1 MRNLAHI
8 AILLTALLFISCKQ
22 EQVSSLV
29 PKAEFSLS
37 ESYFLGELKTAV
49 AKFKAEAAVE
59 TAQVKLFLEA
69 GVYQAT
75 LSPIS
80 CDSGNCSF
88 EIPEIISN
96 KTGLS
101 QWRLSF
107 EDTSLGSGTF
117 RVVPA
122 DGSVYSINTYIGPP
136 SAKAGEERAAM
147 AVAIPRDAHDNL
159 IRKPDSVVMDYRYL
173 NQQTTTESSIRYGL
187 SFIEFDAGPIAGNFQ
202 LGGSYKGAE
211 AKAAQFII
219 MPNEAV
225 DFELQPQPEHDIAD
239 GQQELEVITSVIRD
253 RFGNA
258 VADGTG
264 VSLRIDQSDEVTAFV
279 STITS
284 NGIARFTVLHPDEAM
299 DWNLQASLNNGAV
312 SNQSTLSY
320 RSFTDA
326 FPVELTAED
335 QITVGPI
342 TGRLNERV
350 TDGIIVR
357 LYDANNTLLIE
368 KQTRNGMA
376 FFDLSGLSKEP
387 KLPLRINTMGV
398 NELVE

>member
-1 MRNLAHI
+1 MKHLVYI
-8 AILLTALLFISCKQ
+8 GVFLGALFFTSCKQ
-22 EQVSSLV
+22 EQVSPLV

-37 ESYFLGELKTAV
+37 ESYAIGELKTAE
-49 AKFKAEAAVE
+49 AKFKAEAGVD
-59 TAQVKLFLEA
+59 TKQVKLFLEA

-75 LSPIS
+75 LAPTH
-80 CDSGNCSF
+80 CESGNCTF
-88 EIPEIISN
+88 EIPEILSN

-107 EDTSLGSGTF
+107 EDTSLGSGSF
-117 RVVPA
+117 QVVPA
-122 DGSVYSINTYIGPP
+122 DSSVYSINTYIGPP
-136 SAKAGEERAAM
+136 SAKAGKVRAAM

-159 IRKPDSVVMDYRYL
+159 IRKPDSVQMDYRYL

-225 DFELQPQPEHDIAD
+225 DFELQPLPEHDIAD

-253 RFGNA
+253 RFGNP

-264 VSLRIDQSDEVTAFV
+264 VSLRIDQSDGVTAYV
-279 STITS
+279 SAITA
-284 NGIARFTVLHPDEAM
+284 NGIARFIVLHPDEAM
-299 DWNLQASLNNGAV
+299 DWSLQASLNNGAI
-312 SNQSTLSY
+312 SNQTSLSY
-320 RSFTDA
+320 RSFMDA

-335 QITVGPI
+335 QINVGPI

-357 LYDANNTLLIE
+357 LFDANDILLLE
-368 KQTRNGMA
+368 NQTRNGMV
-376 FFDLSGLSKEP
+376 FFDLIGLSKTP
-387 KLPLRINTMGV
+387 KLPLRINAMGI
-398 NELVE
+398 NQTVE